1 MNAGNMGCLGQV
13 IAMAF
18 LPLSFGLFIGPLFL
32 VSVLQWPVIY
42 GYLMGAI
49 AGVAVC
55 VVAAILP
62 PSLAGKKVA
71 GLGES

>member
-42 GYLMGAI
+42 GYLMGGI
-49 AGVAVC
+49 VGVAVS
-55 VVAAILP
+55 VVAAVLP
-62 PSLAGKKVA
+62 PWLAQKRVS